1 LDEAV
6 SSSGDPPRAQ
16 TQTGPNGVPLTACV
30 PDGQT
35 RTGIVV
41 LHEIWGATSSIGDVT
56 SQLCQ
61 AGYAAVA
68 PHLYHRQIDQAVTDG
83 NVRKAR
89 SMLRALRAGE
99 IECDVRAAI
108 DYLTHTGAEKIG
120 VLGFSMGATIALWA
134 AATIPVTATVC
145 FYGGGIRRS
154 RWPGIAPGI
163 ELAAAVSTPWIG
175 FYADKDTGIPIAQ
188 VEQLRTALVAAPA
201 PTQVVRYP
209 DAAHGFAL
217 DPAARNY
224 APAEAQD
231 AWRRTWAFLA
241 AHLPQ

>member
-1 LDEAV
+1 
-6 SSSGDPPRAQ
+6 
-16 TQTGPNGVPLTACV
+16 VPLTACL
-30 PDGQT
+30 PDGPA

-41 LHEIWGATSSIGDVT
+41 LHEMWGATSSIGDVT
-56 SQLCQ
+56 SHLCQ
-61 AGYAAVA
+61 TGYAAAA
-68 PHLYHRQIDQAVTDG
+68 PHLYHRQTDQAVTDG
-83 NVRKAR
+83 NGRKAR

-99 IECDVRAAI
+99 IERDVRGAI
-108 DYLTHTGAEKIG
+108 DYLTHAGVEKIG

-188 VEQLRTALVAAPA
+188 VEQLRTALEAGPA

-231 AWRRTWAFLA
+231 AWRRTGAFLA
-241 AHLPQ
+241 AYLPE